1 MIISGS
7 KWKESILII
16 AASLVQGCVKTR
28 QEAVHHQAGE
38 KNVDLTGST
47 ESVET
52 LETAQAMHLREMM
65 QNLSSCKSFLID

>member
-7 KWKESILII
+7 KWKETVLIT

-38 KNVDLTGST
+38 KNVGLTGNM
-47 ESVET
+47 ENVVT
-52 LETAQAMHLREMM
+52 LETTQAMHRDDAGFVIL
-65 QNLSSCKSFLID
+65 

>member
-7 KWKESILII
+7 KCKETALII

-38 KNVDLTGST
+38 KNVSLTGNT
-47 ESVET
+47 ESVVT
-52 LETAQAMHLREMM
+52 LETAQASR
-65 QNLSSCKSFLID
+65 